1 MGHPLGQLCFPCH
14 GGDQRRPAFHQRR
27 FDHRAAKDLG
37 VKTSLGAA
45 QSGHAYDPVFTVSQ
59 SSASTSSS
67 QV

>member
-45 QSGHAYDPVFTVSQ
+45 QSGHAYDLVLQPVVLRSDRLRLLF
-59 SSASTSSS
+59 
-67 QV
+67 